1 MRQKNNQTIADSI
14 VFLCPLKK
22 ESLNGT
28 IQQDCIIINISNPIL
43 REESQNHDCFI
54 VLCGRG
60 RNLRGVEAWP
70 NLPAHR

>member
-28 IQQDCIIINISNPIL
+28 IQQDWIIINTSNPIL
-43 REESQNHDCFI
+43 REESQNHDCFV
-54 VLCGRG
+54 VLGGRG
-60 RNLRGVEAWP
+60 RNLLSVEAWP